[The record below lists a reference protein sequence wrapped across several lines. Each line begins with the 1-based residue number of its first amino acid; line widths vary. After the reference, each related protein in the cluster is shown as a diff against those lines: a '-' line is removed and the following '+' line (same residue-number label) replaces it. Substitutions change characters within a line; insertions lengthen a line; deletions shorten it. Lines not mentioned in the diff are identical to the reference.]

1 MRSAAVPA
9 RTVITGRKI
18 TTGTIGWT
26 RESLSSRSESNMRG
40 EAFSTSVRRA
50 SIKRI

>member
-9 RTVITGRKI
+9 STVITGRKMSTG
-18 TTGTIGWT
+18 TTGCT
-26 RESLSSRSESNMRG
+26 RESLSSRSESNIRG

-50 SIKRI
+50 SMRRI